1 MQDIK
6 QTVLE
11 LMDAAAARGLAEF
24 ELETDDF
31 KLKLKL
37 PGDAPAMPVAAVPV
51 AAVPV
56 AASPAVTPA
65 APTAPAPAAA
75 AQPAAAEAPAI
86 PEGRTVEAPLVGIFY
101 AAPAPEEPPFIE
113 VGQSVRKGDTLFIIE
128 AMKTMNEIPAP
139 CDGTISHILAQSGD
153 MVEYG
158 QVVVVME
165 EAE

>member
-6 QTVLE
+6 QTVIE

-24 ELETDDF
+24 ELEVDDF
-31 KLKLKL
+31 KLKLKM
-37 PGDAPAMPVAAVPV
+37 GGSAAAVPASVPVVAAVPV
-51 AAVPV
+51 AA
-56 AASPAVTPA
+56 APAVSAAPAA
-65 APTAPAPAAA
+65 APTAPASAPAPAA
-75 AQPAAAEAPAI
+75 QGV

-113 VGQSVRKGDTLFIIE
+113 VGQTVKKGDTLFIIE
-128 AMKTMNEIPAP
+128 AMKTMNEIAAP
-139 CDGTISHILAQSGD
+139 CDGRISHILAQSGD

-165 EAE
+165 EES